1 MDSAAL
7 DWYARTCEKLD
18 AIERACFV
26 WGREED
32 IDKPVRRHFLRTA
45 KGYSDV
51 PAMFD
56 QFLDVWHEQMPP
68 YRWSRETMRR
78 IEFSDQ
84 NDYLDFITI
93 NLMPLREAARLKLSA
108 ARVEQHD
115 PNIALHDLLHPIIV
129 NRAWDFYV
137 ANHFRQAVETSVTA
151 VFDYVRART
160 QSQLDGQALV
170 TEVFKLDGGKLIF
183 STLDTESGRSE
194 QKGFMNIL
202 VGAYIGIRNPLAHT
216 AINGLTQNE
225 AAEHMVLASL
235 LASKVDKAILVED

>member
-7 DWYARTCEKLD
+7 DWYTRTSDKLD

-26 WGREED
+26 WGREAGL
-32 IDKPVRRHFLRTA
+32 DKPGRGHFLRA
-45 KGYSDV
+45 VKAYPDV
-51 PAMFD
+51 RKMFD
-56 QFLDVWHEQMPP
+56 DFLDVWHEQMPP

-78 IEFSDQ
+78 IDFSDQ
-84 NDYLDFITI
+84 SDYLDFITI
-93 NLMPLREAARLKLSA
+93 DLMPLREAARIKLSA

-115 PNIALHDLLHPIIV
+115 PNIALYDLLHPIIA

-137 ANHFRQAVETSVTA
+137 TNHFRQAVETSVTA
-151 VFDYVRART
+151 VFDYIRART

-170 TEVFKLDGGKLIF
+170 TEVFKLEGAKLIL

-194 QKGFMNIL
+194 QKGFINIFT
-202 VGAYIGIRNPLAHT
+202 GAYVGVRNPLAHST
-216 AINGLTQNE
+216 INGFTQKE

-235 LASKVDKAILVED
+235 LAGKVDKAILVES